1 MNYSSGIKWQVIIAT
16 SLFILISIGL
26 WFIAQA
32 LLLLLLWLMFFPLV
46 FSFGSGL
53 IKGIFFKEWDTL
65 IFAVKI
71 TNGNFIY
78 EKDHHKGLL
87 TIISRIFWEQPQ
99 TFLGNFGMHL
109 LNSVWLIKRVDT
121 YKRALVCQGS
131 FLNGGGIALGSF
143 IMIDLQDAPVVE
155 ILPMDDRKVAER
167 ILIRHEYGHLLQS
180 ISSGP
185 LYIFKY
191 GIPSII
197 TQKWTEVDAD
207 MRSDNELLLKEHIM
221 PIFNNH
227 RNQIKA
233 INPKWWE
240 FLIMPAIIAGG
251 FYYNDLSG
259 ALGGALLST
268 ILITALNIK
277 HPA

>member
-16 SLFILISIGL
+16 SLILLITIGL
-26 WFIAQA
+26 WFLSQA
-32 LLLLLLWLMFFPLV
+32 FLILLLWLMFFPLM

-53 IKGIFFKEWDTL
+53 MKGILFREWDTL

-78 EKDHHKGLL
+78 EKNHNKGFL
-87 TIISRIFWEQPQ
+87 TIISRLFWEQPQ

-143 IMIDLQDAPVVE
+143 IMIDLLDDPVVE

-207 MRSDNELLLKEHIM
+207 MRSDNELLLTEHIM

-227 RNQIKA
+227 RYQTKA

-240 FLIMPAIIAGG
+240 YLITPAIIAGG

-277 HPA
+277 HPV